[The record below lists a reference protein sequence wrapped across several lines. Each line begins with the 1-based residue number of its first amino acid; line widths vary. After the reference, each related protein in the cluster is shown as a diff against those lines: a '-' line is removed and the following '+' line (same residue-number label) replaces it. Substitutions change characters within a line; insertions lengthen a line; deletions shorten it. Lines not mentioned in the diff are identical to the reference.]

1 MAAAGEAPDFE
12 STDLY
17 RIVQRYQ
24 SLEEVNTTREAY
36 RFAAKAHADVRRK
49 SGELYIHHPLE
60 VSRILADLHM
70 DVDTLCA
77 ALLHDVVED
86 TDYSKSDIADLK
98 NLGPREAGAITA
110 GKFLEHFTD
119 YPWTWLTICL
129 IKGDNH
135 ADHERFFHARKF
147 MQRDLKNKCR

>member
-1 MAAAGEAPDFE
+1 MIAASEAPAFE

-24 SLEEVNTTREAY
+24 SPKEIESTEDAY
-36 RFAAKAHADVRRK
+36 TFAAKAHANVRRK

-86 TDYSKSDIADLK
+86 THYTKGDIADRFGDVVAELVDGVTK
-98 NLGPREAGAITA
+98 LAG
-110 GKFLEHFTD
+110 
-119 YPWTWLTICL
+119 
-129 IKGDNH
+129 NH
-135 ADHERFFHARKF
+135 FHAVDHLRCC
-147 MQRDLKNKCR
+147 NKVTNGIRNRRLG